1 VTDAFATG
9 ALDGEVHVWQATLD
23 RGREAVEELHGLLSS
38 DERARAARFR
48 FARDRDRYVV
58 GRGLLRRL
66 LAGYLG
72 IEPVAVA
79 FRYGAHDKPE
89 LDGRAPAFN
98 VSHSGPVGLFAF
110 VNVGEIGVD
119 VELDREQPDHEQIA
133 ERFFSPA
140 EREALRALPAALRS
154 YGFLSC
160 WTRKEAFVKARGD
173 GLSLALDSFDVSLE
187 PAAPPALLRTAW
199 SRDEPRR
206 WRLVDLS
213 DPGRGYVASLAVHSD
228 AGPLVSREA
237 P

>member
-1 VTDAFATG
+1 VSG
-9 ALDGEVHVWQATLD
+9 ELDGEVHLWRASLD
-23 RGREAVEELHGLLSS
+23 REREQVEELHALLSP
-38 DERARAARFR
+38 DERARAARFH

-72 IEPVAVA
+72 IEPGAVR

-89 LDGRAPAFN
+89 LAAPGPAFN

-110 VNVGEIGVD
+110 VNLGEIGVD

-140 EREALRALPAALRS
+140 EREALRALPAEQRAR
-154 YGFLSC
+154 GFLSC
-160 WTRKEAFVKARGD
+160 WTRKEAFIKARGD
-173 GLSLALDSFDVSLE
+173 GLSLALDSFDVTLD
-187 PAAPPALLRTAW
+187 PDAPPALLRTAW
-199 SRDEPRR
+199 SQDEPRR
-206 WRLVDLS
+206 WRLLDLT
-213 DPGRGYVASLAVHSD
+213 DRARGYVASLAVHAE